1 MLDEM
6 KTERLP
12 LQVGWAVPAAGAT
25 RTRWEYLSLHIDGD
39 ADTIVEVRG
48 SAPHIERGAAVPQV
62 LDALGADDWE
72 LASVAPRSSGG
83 FLYIF
88 KRPLTKR

>member
-6 KTERLP
+6 KTKRRP
-12 LQVGWAVPAAGAT
+12 LQVGWAVPAAGAA
-25 RTRWEYLSLHIDGD
+25 RTRWEYLSLHTDGE
-39 ADTIVEVRG
+39 TITGIRG
-48 SAPHIERGAAVPQV
+48 RAPQFESGASLPDV

-72 LASVAPRSSGG
+72 LASVAPRPSGG

-88 KRPLTKR
+88 KRPLLKR